1 MRNFW
6 RITAVLGL
14 LLAGSGAHAQ
24 SQYPTKPVR
33 LIVPFPAGG
42 QTDIIT
48 RTFALKL
55 TEAFNQP
62 VVVDN
67 RPGAG
72 GTIGAEI
79 AVKASP
85 DGYSLAMVSGSYSA
99 NAALYKLPYDPL
111 KDVAPVI
118 MIGEIPN
125 LVTVHPSG
133 PAKSIKDLIAYAKAN
148 PGKLN
153 YGSGGTGSGVHLA
166 TVLFNQMTGTQMTHV
181 PYKGATA
188 SVSDLI
194 SGQIQ
199 LVFGGLPGMVP
210 HVKAGRLRGL
220 AVTSAK
226 RSNTVPDMP
235 TVAETVPGYEAVS
248 WAAVLGPKGLPKDI
262 VARWN
267 RELNRTLQLPD
278 VKERMAADGLEI
290 VGGSPERFREILA
303 SDIER
308 WQKVVKA
315 SNIKLGG

>member
-1 MRNFW
+1 MRCYW
-6 RITAVLGL
+6 QIAAILGL
-14 LLAGSGAHAQ
+14 MLAGSGLHAQ
-24 SQYPTKPVR
+24 QKYPTKPIR

-42 QTDIIT
+42 QTDIVT

-55 TEAFNQP
+55 TEAFSQT

-79 AVKASP
+79 AVRANP

-99 NAALYKLPYDPL
+99 NAALYKLPYDPIN
-111 KDVAPVI
+111 DVVPIV
-118 MIGEIPN
+118 MVGEIPN

-133 PAKSIKDLIAYAKAN
+133 PRSVKELIAFAKAN
-148 PGKLN
+148 PGKIN

-166 TVLFNQMTGTQMTHV
+166 TELFNQMTGTRMTHV
-181 PYKGATA
+181 PYKGATGA
-188 SVSDLI
+188 ASDLI
-194 SGQIQ
+194 GGQIQ
-199 LVFGGLPGMVP
+199 LVFGGLPGMIP
-210 HVKAGRLRGL
+210 HVKANRLRGL
-220 AVTSAK
+220 AVTGAK
-226 RSNTVPDMP
+226 RSNTVPDIP

-248 WAAVLGPKGLPKDI
+248 WAAVLGPKGLPKDL

-267 RELNRTLQLPD
+267 REMNRILQLPD

-290 VGGSPERFREILA
+290 VGGPPERFREMLRQDVA
-303 SDIER
+303 K

-315 SNIKLGG
+315 ANIKLGG

>member
-1 MRNFW
+1 MRDFLP
-6 RITAVLGL
+6 IAAMLGL

-24 SQYPTKPVR
+24 SPYPTKPVR

-85 DGYSLAMVSGSYSA
+85 RRLLARHGVGELFRERGA
-99 NAALYKLPYDPL
+99 LQAALRSPEGCRAGHHDRRDPQ
-111 KDVAPVI
+111 P
-118 MIGEIPN
+118 G
-125 LVTVHPSG
+125 HGPSVRPREEHQG
-133 PAKSIKDLIAYAKAN
+133 VIAYAKAN

-248 WAAVLGPKGLPKDI
+248 WAAVLGPKGLPKDV

>member
-1 MRNFW
+1 MA
-6 RITAVLGL
+6 AVLGL

-24 SQYPTKPVR
+24 SPYPTKPVR

-55 TEAFNQP
+55 TEAFGQP

-111 KDVAPVI
+111 KDVAPVV

-133 PAKSIKDLIAYAKAN
+133 PAKSIKELIAYAQAN

-166 TVLFNQMTGTQMTHV
+166 TVLFNQMTGTRMTHV

-248 WAAVLGPKGLPKDI
+248 WAAVLGPKGLPKDV

-290 VGGSPERFREILA
+290 VGGSPERFHEMLA
-303 SDIER
+303 RDIER

-315 SNIKLGG
+315 GNIRLGG

>member
-1 MRNFW
+1 MGDFW
-6 RITAVLGL
+6 RTATVLGL

-24 SQYPTKPVR
+24 GPYPTKPVR

-111 KDVAPVI
+111 KDIAPVV

-133 PAKSIKDLIAYAKAN
+133 PAKSIKELIAYAKAN

-166 TVLFNQMTGTQMTHV
+166 TELFTQMTGTRMTHV

-199 LVFGGLPGMVP
+199 LVFGGLPGMIP

-235 TVAETVPGYEAVS
+235 TVAETVAGYEAVS
-248 WAAVLGPKGLPKDI
+248 WAAVLGPKGLSKDV

-303 SDIER
+303 RDIER

-315 SNIKLGG
+315 GNIKLGG

>member
-1 MRNFW
+1 M
-6 RITAVLGL
+6 
-14 LLAGSGAHAQ
+14 LAGSGAHAQ
-24 SQYPTKPVR
+24 QKYPTKPIR

-48 RTFALKL
+48 RTVAQKL
-55 TEAFNQP
+55 AEAFGQT

-79 AVKASP
+79 AVRASP

-111 KDVAPVI
+111 NDVVPIV
-118 MIGEIPN
+118 MVGEIPN

-133 PAKSIKDLIAYAKAN
+133 ARSVKELIAHAKAN

-166 TVLFNQMTGTQMTHV
+166 TVLFNQMAGTQMTHV

-194 SGQIQ
+194 GGQIQ
-199 LVFGGLPGMVP
+199 LVFGGLPGMLP
-210 HVKAGRLRGL
+210 HVKANRLRGL
-220 AVTSAK
+220 AVTSAR
-226 RSNTVPDMP
+226 RSNTVPDTP

-248 WAAVLGPKGLPKDI
+248 WAAILGPKGLPRDV

-267 RELNRTLQLPD
+267 GEINRILQLPD

-290 VGGSPERFREILA
+290 VGGSPGRFRDMLGRDVA
-303 SDIER
+303 K
-308 WQKVVKA
+308 WQSVVKA
-315 SNIKLGG
+315 ANIKLGG

>member
-1 MRNFW
+1 MRDFW

-24 SQYPTKPVR
+24 NPYPTKPVR

-133 PAKSIKDLIAYAKAN
+133 PAKSIKELIAYAKAN

-226 RSNTVPDMP
+226 RSNTVPDTP

-248 WAAVLGPKGLPKDI
+248 WAAVLGPKGLSKDVI
-262 VARWN
+262 ARWN
-267 RELNRTLQLPD
+267 GELNRTLQLHD

-303 SDIER
+303 RDIER

-315 SNIKLGG
+315 GNIKLGG

>member
-1 MRNFW
+1 MRDFLP
-6 RITAVLGL
+6 IAAMLGL

-133 PAKSIKDLIAYAKAN
+133 PAKSIKELIAYAKAN

-194 SGQIQ
+194 GGQIQ

-248 WAAVLGPKGLPKDI
+248 WAAVLGPKGLPKDV